1 MMLPSRFGASW
12 AEAMLNAKRVF
23 HKNIQQV
30 NELGAVYDHLSNVV
44 NIPEQFDDLL
54 RSQIVNAVSAFDKL
68 MHDLIRIGMV
78 KIFENQRPPT
88 GKYMSE
94 AIAIQHLSSL
104 TTSAVPPPAVRFEQI
119 VREKLSTLSF
129 QDPTKIADGL
139 SYIWNEKQKW
149 QQIALGLGMS
159 DGDAKTKQKLIAT
172 RRNAIVHEADLDPV
186 SNQKQSITRAETTDI
201 AEFLLALGNRIC
213 DLVV

>member
-1 MMLPSRFGASW
+1 
-12 AEAMLNAKRVF
+12 MLNAKRVF
-23 HKNIQQV
+23 QKNIQQA
-30 NELGAVYDHLSNVV
+30 NELGALYDHLSNLV

-54 RSQIVNAVSAFDKL
+54 RSQIVNALSAFDKL

-78 KIFENQRPPT
+78 KIFENQRPAT
-88 GKYMSE
+88 NKYLNE
-94 AIAIQHLSSL
+94 AIAVQHLPAL
-104 TTSAVPPPAVRFEQI
+104 TANAVPPPAVRFEEI

-139 SYIWNEKQKW
+139 SYIWDEKQKW
-149 QQIALGLGMS
+149 QQIALGLAMS
-159 DGDAKTKQKLIAT
+159 DDDAKRKQKLIVT

-186 SNQKQSITRAETTDI
+186 NNQKQAITRAETMDI
-201 AEFLLALGNRIC
+201 ANFLLSLGNRIC

>member
-1 MMLPSRFGASW
+1 
-12 AEAMLNAKRVF
+12 MLNAKAVF
-23 HKNIQQV
+23 HRNVRQA
-30 NELGAVYDHLSNVV
+30 NELGVLYDQLSNMV

-54 RSQIVNAVSAFDKL
+54 RSQVVNAVSAFDKL

-78 KIFENQRPPT
+78 RIFENQRPAT
-88 GKYMSE
+88 GKYLNE
-94 AIAIQHLSSL
+94 AIALQHLPGL
-104 TTSAVPPPAVRFEQI
+104 AAGAVPPPPVRFEEI

-139 SYIWNEKQKW
+139 SYIWDASQKW
-149 QQIALGLGMS
+149 QQIAQGLGMT
-159 DGDAKTKQKLIAT
+159 DDDAKRKQRLIVT

-186 SNQKQSITRAETTDI
+186 TNQKQTITRAEATDI
-201 AEFLLALGNRIC
+201 STFLLALGNRIF

>member
-1 MMLPSRFGASW
+1 MLI
-12 AEAMLNAKRVF
+12 AKGIF
-23 HKNIQQV
+23 HKNIRQV
-30 NELGAVYDHLSNVV
+30 NELGALYDHLSKVV
-44 NIPEQFDDLL
+44 EIPEQFDDLL
-54 RSQIVNAVSAFDKL
+54 RSQVVNSVSAFDKL

-88 GKYMSE
+88 AKYMGE
-94 AIAIQHLSSL
+94 TIAIQHLHSMM
-104 TTSAVPPPAVRFEQI
+104 TSAVPPLAVRFEQI
-119 VREKLSTLSF
+119 VRDKLSTLSF

-159 DGDAKTKQKLIAT
+159 DDAAKTKLRLIIT

-186 SNQKQSITRAETTDI
+186 SNKKQSITRIETTDI
-201 AEFLLALGNRIC
+201 ADFLLALGIRIC

>member
-1 MMLPSRFGASW
+1 
-12 AEAMLNAKRVF
+12 MLNAKAVF

-30 NELGAVYDHLSNVV
+30 NELGALYDHLSNVV

-78 KIFENQRPPT
+78 RIFENNRPPT
-88 GKYMSE
+88 GKYMGE
-94 AIAIQHLSSL
+94 TIAIQHLPGL
-104 TTSAVPPPAVRFEQI
+104 TISAIPPPAVRFEQI

-139 SYIWNEKQKW
+139 SYIWDEKQKW

-159 DGDAKTKQKLIAT
+159 DSDAKTKLKLIVT

-186 SNQKQSITRAETTDI
+186 SNQKQSVTRAETTDV
-201 AEFLLALGNRIC
+201 ADFLLALGNRIC
-213 DLVV
+213 NLVV

>member
-1 MMLPSRFGASW
+1 
-12 AEAMLNAKRVF
+12 MLNAKGVF

-30 NELGAVYDHLSNVV
+30 HELGAVYDHLSNLLD
-44 NIPEQFDDLL
+44 IPKQFDDLL

-78 KIFENQRPPT
+78 KIFENQRPST
-88 GKYMSE
+88 GKYMNE
-94 AIAIQHLSSL
+94 TIAIQHLPTL
-104 TTSAVPPPAVRFEQI
+104 MAGAIPPPAVRFENI
-119 VREKLSTLSF
+119 VREKLSKLSF

-139 SYIWNEKQKW
+139 SYIWDENQKW

-159 DGDAKTKQKLIAT
+159 DGDAKIKQKLIVT

-186 SNQKQSITRAETTDI
+186 NNQKQTITRAEATDI
-201 AEFLLALGNRIC
+201 ANFLLALGDRIC